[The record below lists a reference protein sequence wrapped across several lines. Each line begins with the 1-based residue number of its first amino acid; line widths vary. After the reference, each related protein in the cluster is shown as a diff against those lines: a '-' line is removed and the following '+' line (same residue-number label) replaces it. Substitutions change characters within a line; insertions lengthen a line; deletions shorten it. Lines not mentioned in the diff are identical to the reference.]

1 MSKNSL
7 EKEVPFD
14 QFNRQIQVKSILD
27 SLRTEK
33 KRQFKILDVGGHKGR
48 TADFL
53 QLDDVTVLD
62 VFDVEEEG
70 YIKGTALDMPFKD
83 ESFDFVVSYDVLEHI
98 PGNDRNKFVE
108 ECGRVAKRGLIIC
121 APHNSEANVS
131 AESSLND
138 YFYRLHHKPHPWLKE
153 HIEYGIPD
161 FNKIESYAVAKGF
174 LTSIFTSNKVQLWV
188 AMQQAIFLNSKYP
201 MASEKLTEV
210 NELYNTHASYDKG
223 LARDEAYRLI
233 LCCVKQPSDHQT
245 VQKLVKTR
253 QENPAKPSLE
263 IELYAALAEYNR
275 TILQKTATL
284 ASQYKKLYAYEKKQA
299 NVLQHENENLHHIIE
314 EHESNLKSHLLLKI
328 PKPFLALGRRKG

>member
-27 SLRTEK
+27 GLRADNK
-33 KRQFKILDVGGHKGR
+33 KKFKILDVGGYKGR

-62 VFDVEEEG
+62 VFDVKEDG
-70 YIKGTALDMPFKD
+70 YVKGTALDMPFED
-83 ESFDFVVSYDVLEHI
+83 ESFDFVLSYDVLEHI
-98 PGNDRNKFVE
+98 LGNDRKKFVE

-161 FNKIESYAVAKGF
+161 FNKIESYAIAKGF
-174 LTSIFTSNKVQLWV
+174 LTSIFMSNKVQLWV

-201 MASEKLTEV
+201 MASEKLSEV
-210 NELYNTHASYDKG
+210 NELYNTHAGYDKG

-263 IELYAALAEYNR
+263 IKLYGALAEYNR
-275 TILQKTATL
+275 TILQKTTTL
-284 ASQYKKLYAYEKKQA
+284 ASQYKKLHAFEKKRADILQEE
-299 NVLQHENENLHHIIE
+299 NGDLRRRVEDYEMRINSHVLV
-314 EHESNLKSHLLLKI
+314 KI
-328 PKPFLALGRRKG
+328 PRILKTRDNKQ